1 MWVTIALI
9 FLLFAILRYFSVF
22 QSDGLNNWSLPIGF
36 ILKVL
41 VGFYF
46 LYVYTKIY
54 GNGALSADAG
64 AFMRESAIL
73 NKVFYTSPIDYF
85 KLLFG
90 LGDQEYLVLKYL
102 GETSHWDAGAQSII
116 SDNRNILRV
125 HSLIQFISRG
135 HPSVHVVI
143 FSFLS
148 TIGIKL
154 IYEAIAIKSLVRKEY
169 IFWSLLLLP
178 SVIFWTSGILK
189 ESILFLGIGLFLKGL
204 FRIDNSWKRWAIFIL
219 GILLIFNFKPYVLF
233 CAIPAILFFIIHR
246 SMPKHK
252 LMGSAGALMIITAGL
267 FGTSEFIRNKTAEVF
282 SRKQYDFVNVG
293 QGGLHAYGD
302 SCFYFFEAEQIPY
315 LNIENDSVSINR
327 KMTVKIIAPGSI
339 DEPMSTELTPTVEKW
354 FVYFRNDRSDGFIE
368 TTPIENS
375 FTQLL
380 LNIPQALKN
389 SLLRPFI
396 NDPGSWLK
404 FPATLEVI
412 LLFSFLIYALIK
424 RRELDPVDQGLLWA
438 FGIFVLCLSLTIGWV
453 TPVLGAIVRYR
464 IPAFIALLIIGL
476 ILIQPSKKRT

>member
-1 MWVTIALI
+1 MWVTITLI
-9 FLLFAILRYFSVF
+9 VLLFASLRYVSIFRSPDL
-22 QSDGLNNWSLPIGF
+22 SPWSLPIGF
-36 ILKVL
+36 VIKVM

-54 GNGALSADAG
+54 GNGSLSADAG

-73 NKVFYTSPIDYF
+73 KNVFYTSPLDYF

-90 LGDQEYLVLKYL
+90 IGDQDTLVLKYL
-102 GETSHWDAGAQSII
+102 GDTSHWDAGAQSII

-125 HSLIQFISRG
+125 HSVIQFISRG

-143 FSFLS
+143 FSFIS

-154 IYEAIAIKSLVRKEY
+154 IYEAISIKSLVRKDL

-178 SVIFWTSGILK
+178 SALFWTSGILK
-189 ESILFLGIGLFLKGL
+189 ESILFLGIGFFLKGL
-204 FRIDNSWKRWAIFIL
+204 FLLTNSWKRWFIFGI
-219 GILLIFNFKPYVLF
+219 GILLILNFKPYVLF
-233 CAIPAILFFIIHR
+233 CAIPAIIFFVLHR
-246 SMPKHK
+246 SFKKNK
-252 LMGSAGALMIITAGL
+252 LLYSSTILAAFTLVL
-267 FGTSEFIRNKTAEVF
+267 FGSFAYLRSKTAEIL

-293 QGGLHAYGD
+293 QGGLHAYSD
-302 SCFYFFEAEQIPY
+302 SCFYFFEADQIPY
-315 LNIENDSVSINR
+315 LTIEGDSVSIER
-327 KMTVKIIAPGSI
+327 KMNAKIIKPGSI
-339 DEPMSTELTPTVEKW
+339 DEPQPVTLDPTGEKW

-368 TTPIENS
+368 TTPIDNS
-375 FTQLL
+375 FAQLI
-380 LNIPQALKN
+380 LNIPEALKN
-389 SLLRPFI
+389 SLLRPFVS
-396 NDPGSWLK
+396 DPGSWLK

-412 LLFSFLIYALIK
+412 LLFGFIVYSIYQ
-424 RRELDPVDQGLLWA
+424 RRELDSGDQGLLWA

-464 IPAFIALLIIGL
+464 IPSFIAILVIGL